1 MQNQL
6 NIALDQMA
14 LVKADLEAT
23 IKAKKTTE
31 ELVDVLKGNLQA
43 AEVHLSKKDFD
54 LDDLTSRLKLLEAS
68 SALE

>member
-54 LDDLTSRLKLLEAS
+54 LDDLTSRLKLLEVS